1 MRCTPSQLMD
11 LLGCSGGHTQGRHM
25 CLELKPSRPVT
36 SLHPVM
42 HPAPHSP
49 GSLPPLTQS
58 KSGPNFILH
67 PYEDTSISN
76 LQSSTAAS
84 NTDTTS
90 STAFTEGTWRGALEL
105 EGGGLH
111 GQRQHTLYLHGAS
124 ACHTAFRQHNL
135 QPSRRVTCGNLPSP
149 FVVAAASLHVPVE
162 PIQVRVGRP
171 VFVGQLLCVWCSS
184 RTFIL
189 PVKQTNLLLDCKCA
203 FEVQLSGG
211 SPSWHTCDSG
221 AHKARK

>member
-1 MRCTPSQLMD
+1 MHTALKDMHAKLTCVYFVYLMSNESNTKVAVRGAGGRVQCTPSQLMD

-76 LQSSTAAS
+76 LQSSTATS
-84 NTDTTS
+84 NTDTIS

-111 GQRQHTLYLHGAS
+111 RQMQHTLYLHGAS

-135 QPSRRVTCGNLPSP
+135 
-149 FVVAAASLHVPVE
+149 
-162 PIQVRVGRP
+162 
-171 VFVGQLLCVWCSS
+171 
-184 RTFIL
+184 
-189 PVKQTNLLLDCKCA
+189 
-203 FEVQLSGG
+203 
-211 SPSWHTCDSG
+211 
-221 AHKARK
+221 